1 MSCVEYV
8 EAIRLV
14 IKQHHLVGN
23 NMNNKHTSP
32 SILVGESGTADELFQ
47 HIHAAIVAGAK
58 SLFVLACDANG
69 LTPAQLDTHLQALP
83 VPVFGGIF
91 PEIIAAGHKLER
103 GSIVCGLPV
112 SASVYHVDKL
122 SDPDEDYFLRTETLM
137 THIPPGSTLVT
148 LVDGLGK
155 RVSSVLE
162 SLYEA
167 LGSSCQYIGGG
178 AGSLSFVQKPC
189 LFSNQG
195 LRGDCAQITA
205 LNLSIGIGIDHGW
218 HKFAGPFVVT
228 GAYDNTITT
237 LDYRPAFEVYRE
249 VVEADSGKRF
259 SEYEFFDLAK
269 AYPFG
274 LDRLKG
280 DVVVRDPLF
289 RADNALV
296 CVGEVPANHIIY
308 ILKGEEDNLL
318 DASRQCASSAMLTQP
333 QPMVALLFDCISR
346 TLFLQERFAEEIGN
360 IQSSLPAGIP
370 LIGALSLGEIADAGH
385 TCLELFNKTI
395 VLGVLGAQESVT

>member
-1 MSCVEYV
+1 
-8 EAIRLV
+8 
-14 IKQHHLVGN
+14 
-23 NMNNKHTSP
+23 MNNKHASP
-32 SILVGESGTADELFQ
+32 LILVGDNGTADELFQ
-47 HIHAAIVAGAK
+47 HLHTAIVAGAK
-58 SLFVLACDANG
+58 SLLVLACDANG
-69 LTPAQLDTHLQALP
+69 LTPAQLDARLQALP

-91 PEIIAAGHKLER
+91 PEIIAHGRTLQR

-112 SASVYHVDKL
+112 SASVHHIGKL
-122 SDPDEDYFLRTETLM
+122 SDPDADYFPQAAKLM
-137 THIPPGSTLVT
+137 GNIAPGTTLVT

-155 RVSSVLE
+155 RISAVLE

-167 LGSSCQYIGGG
+167 LGSSCPYIGGG
-178 AGSLSFVQKPC
+178 AGSLSFEQKPC

-195 LRGDCAQITA
+195 LVGDCAQITA
-205 LNLSIGIGIDHGW
+205 ISLPIGIGIDHGW

-249 VVEADSGKRF
+249 VVESDSGKRF
-259 SEYEFFDLAK
+259 SEHEFFDLAK

-274 LDRLKG
+274 LDRLKA

-308 ILKGEEDNLL
+308 VLKGEADTLL
-318 DASRQCASSAMLTQP
+318 EASRRCAHTAMQMQP
-333 QPMVALLFDCISR
+333 DPCVGLLFDCISR
-346 TLFLQERFAEEIGN
+346 TLFLQGRFAEEIDN
-360 IQSSLPAGIP
+360 IQSSLPAGVP
-370 LIGALSLGEIADAGH
+370 LIGAMSLGEIADAGNI
-385 TCLELFNKTI
+385 CLELFNKTI
-395 VLGVLGAQESVT
+395 VLGTLGAKT